1 LKTIKAIK
9 MASGGRRRGAGRKA
23 GAATTRT
30 RAIADKAAETGILP
44 LDVMLDNM
52 RHFHKVALEAE
63 AVLEWLTAEDFT
75 GVKLDPADQFK
86 VLLAEVKKAAGL
98 RQMAQE
104 CARDA
109 AAYLHPRLTAVAP
122 QRADDDF
129 VPLAERLKYYARR
142 DALEASTPNVD
153 ELKKPG
159 ERDDEPPRQ
168 RN

>member
-1 LKTIKAIK
+1 
-9 MASGGRRRGAGRKA
+9 MASGGRRIGAGRKA

-63 AVLEWLTAEDFT
+63 AVLERLTAEDFT
-75 GVKLDPADQFK
+75 GVKLEPADQFK

-98 RQMAQE
+98 RQMAQA

-109 AAYLHPRLTAVAP
+109 AAYMHPRLTAVAP
-122 QRADDDF
+122 QRTDDDF
-129 VPLAERLKYYARR
+129 VPLVERLKYYAR
-142 DALEASTPNVD
+142 EAQSKASAEKVV

-159 ERDDEPPRQ
+159 EHDDLPPSQ

>member
-1 LKTIKAIK
+1 

-63 AVLEWLTAEDFT
+63 AVLERLTAEDFT
-75 GVKLDPADQFK
+75 GVKLEPAAQFK

-98 RQMAQE
+98 RQMAQA
-104 CARDA
+104 CASAA
-109 AAYLHPRLTAVAP
+109 AAYMHPRLTAVAP

-129 VPLAERLKYYARR
+129 VPLAERLAFYARE
-142 DALEASTPNVD
+142 EAIEAGAANGV

-159 ERDDEPPRQ
+159 EECDDRPPILD
-168 RN
+168 